1 MPVEVLHSP
10 ITPASSDA
18 LGRDDPVWPLY
29 VEEANKWDAALV
41 KEWNHFVM
49 ESSKNLQED
58 NTAATASTLIEISKT
73 LQLMASGAQSNITTP
88 TISNF
93 QPSNHA
99 VLVNL
104 VWFTS
109 LSLSI
114 TVSLVAILVKQW
126 CSGFIAESF
135 TSPCHQARTR
145 QARYQM
151 LIDYH
156 TKDIVLFLPVMMH
169 SALGLFLLGLIIFL
183 GDLCFVVSL
192 AVSVVALLTG
202 IFYVVTTILPLWVPF
217 CPYNTP
223 LSSPRLWGY
232 CYRRWIKAWGHLR
245 YFAPSTPSSP
255 STARFPKEFTPCR
268 QDEMEISTK
277 TTPDKYT
284 GHALKWLIKHC
295 RKTHSREQAIRA
307 IAGVGSTDTI
317 LPLLEESQI
326 LLQVAQSFTACFT
339 ETPGNDFALKL
350 KDNKD
355 IETAMLHGKA
365 LTVLIRY
372 TNVAPNP
379 LLGEDQP
386 DPFDDRTRVAVANR
400 FHFLARYADSES
412 ASASGAIG
420 LSAWHDFTEAEGE
433 KRFRG
438 GELLLQLCQL
448 LQSKDSEL
456 PFDALLCA
464 LSTEAAYWEE
474 SIGSAPR
481 RRLLRQLL
489 SLLAGGESQDIQS
502 KVACTFA
509 VLALAMHDFPAKPG
523 QAGVRNQRAREAALQ
538 YTKPGVMEKTEV
550 NALLLFGLASI
561 LEHYEIHGLAEEDLE
576 IHNLVRE
583 DPAIHGLFEEDLEIH
598 GLAEDG
604 PGAIAAIAE
613 QLKRLPILDSN
624 LPITIPAILPATFDV
639 RAYVVD
645 ILVLYLHRPI
655 ISGKL
660 RLTDNACTLLLEVVS
675 HRTYVWLNHSH
686 QLILPIA
693 KILQEAGPSDLH
705 RQCLTAMTE
714 YWRTAPSQLDLRVL
728 LDHDILHQLV
738 SLMNQKKDPVLRTLA
753 VSHFDSL
760 THHLQGSEWCNI
772 TSGEEAIIKFLNWV
786 VEADLFDVLFTIYL
800 HEAASE
806 ENRRFW
812 TKHLQSI
819 AKRDNPVSV
828 VPEKLRA
835 FFKPKLFAV
844 AGVASLGTEIFLD
857 DEEFKEDMKRA
868 AANFWPNDKSPPLAS
883 EPVITNRDAEPD
895 DQILGEGSTAIAR

>member
-1 MPVEVLHSP
+1 
-10 ITPASSDA
+10 
-18 LGRDDPVWPLY
+18 
-29 VEEANKWDAALV
+29 
-41 KEWNHFVM
+41 
-49 ESSKNLQED
+49 
-58 NTAATASTLIEISKT
+58 
-73 LQLMASGAQSNITTP
+73 
-88 TISNF
+88 
-93 QPSNHA
+93 
-99 VLVNL
+99 
-104 VWFTS
+104 
-109 LSLSI
+109 
-114 TVSLVAILVKQW
+114 
-126 CSGFIAESF
+126 
-135 TSPCHQARTR
+135 
-145 QARYQM
+145 
-151 LIDYH
+151 
-156 TKDIVLFLPVMMH
+156 
-169 SALGLFLLGLIIFL
+169 
-183 GDLCFVVSL
+183 
-192 AVSVVALLTG
+192 
-202 IFYVVTTILPLWVPF
+202 
-217 CPYNTP
+217 
-223 LSSPRLWGY
+223 
-232 CYRRWIKAWGHLR
+232 
-245 YFAPSTPSSP
+245 
-255 STARFPKEFTPCR
+255 
-268 QDEMEISTK
+268 MEISTK

-307 IAGVGSTDTI
+307 IAGIGSKDTI

-420 LSAWHDFTEAEGE
+420 LSAWHDFTKAEGE

-438 GELLLQLCQL
+438 GELISQLCQL
-448 LQSKDSEL
+448 LQSENSEL
-456 PFDALLCA
+456 PFDTLLCA

-474 SIGSAPR
+474 SIGSVPR

-489 SLLAGGESQDIQS
+489 SLLAGEKSEDIQS

-738 SLMNQKKDPVLRTLA
+738 SFMNDEKDPVLRTLA

-760 THHLQGSEWCNI
+760 THHLQGSEWCSM
-772 TSGEEAIIKFLNWV
+772 TGGEEVVVKFLNWV
-786 VEADLFDVLFTIYL
+786 VQVDLFDVFFSMYL
-800 HEAASE
+800 HREASE

-812 TKHLQSI
+812 VARLRTTAQL
-819 AKRDNPVSV
+819 DNSASE
-828 VPEKLRA
+828 VPEKLRS
-835 FFKPKLFAV
+835 FFRENLFLV
-844 AGVASLGTEIFLD
+844 EGVMNLGNEIFLD
-857 DEEFKEDMKRA
+857 DEEFKQDMARA
-868 AANFWPNDKSPPLAS
+868 ASSLWQKDMSPVIASDSAVPNNGTGLDNRERPNDRAP
-883 EPVITNRDAEPD
+883 N
-895 DQILGEGSTAIAR
+895 EGSTGTVR